1 MASLFWKKKG
11 RKNKWETKPTR
22 KSRIRSKLKKVNNDK
37 PRLSVFRS
45 LNNIYAQL
53 IDDKKGST
61 IASASSKEKN
71 IEKKSKTEV
80 SKVVGKLIAER
91 SIEKGVKEVF
101 FDRGSYRYHGRVKSL
116 AEAARTGG
124 LKF

>member
-1 MASLFWKKKG
+1 M
-11 RKNKWETKPTR
+11 RNKTLTR

-71 IEKKSKTEV
+71 IEKK
-80 SKVVGKLIAER
+80 IH
-91 SIEKGVKEVF
+91 F
-101 FDRGSYRYHGRVKSL
+101 HF
-116 AEAARTGG
+116 
-124 LKF
+124 

>member
-1 MASLFWKKKG
+1 M
-11 RKNKWETKPTR
+11 RNKTLTR

-80 SKVVGKLIAER
+80 SKIVGKLIAER
-91 SIEKGVKEVF
+91 SIEKGIKEVF

>member
-1 MASLFWKKKG
+1 M
-11 RKNKWETKPTR
+11 RNKTLTR

-53 IDDKKGST
+53 IDDKKGLT

-71 IEKKSKTEV
+71 IEKKKAEDV
-80 SKVVGKLIAER
+80 PPVGAKSHFSDISHWRLPVPQR
-91 SIEKGVKEVF
+91 RVF
-101 FDRGSYRYHGRVKSL
+101 EN
-116 AEAARTGG
+116 A
-124 LKF
+124 

>member
-1 MASLFWKKKG
+1 M
-11 RKNKWETKPTR
+11 TR
-22 KSRIRSKLKKVNNDK
+22 LDAEELEFSTYVDYSEPKMSFITGK
-37 PRLSVFRS
+37 
-45 LNNIYAQL
+45 L

-71 IEKKSKTEV
+71 IEKKSKIEV
-80 SKVVGKLIAER
+80 SKIVGKLIAER
-91 SIEKGVKEVF
+91 SIEKGIKEVF

>member
-1 MASLFWKKKG
+1 MRNKTLIRKK
-11 RKNKWETKPTR
+11 
-22 KSRIRSKLKKVNNDK
+22 RIRSKLKRVNTDK
-37 PRLSVFRS
+37 PRLTVFRS
-45 LNNIYAQL
+45 SKNIYAQL
-53 IDDKKGST
+53 IDDNKRTT

-71 IEKKSKTEV
+71 IEKNNKTEL

-91 SIEKGVKEVF
+91 SIAKGIKEVY
-101 FDRGSYRYHGRVKSL
+101 FDRGSYKYHGRVKSL